1 VDGNEERAVAADP
14 VVSNM
19 LRKSIFKNLFKFH
32 SLNYH
37 LERFLHKNYFY
48 MFLFYIL
55 CSLYKDHFRYLPL
68 ASEKYEMK
76 VRDGYIRITERE
88 SLSLP
93 MLGGSLKPLTLTV
106 RKDIEN
112 LLELL

>member
-1 VDGNEERAVAADP
+1 
-14 VVSNM
+14 
-19 LRKSIFKNLFKFH
+19 
-32 SLNYH
+32 
-37 LERFLHKNYFY
+37 

-76 VRDGYIRITERE
+76 VRDGYIRITTERV
-88 SLSLP
+88 SVP
-93 MLGGSLKPLTLTV
+93 TNVGGGGSLKPLTLTV

>member
-1 VDGNEERAVAADP
+1 
-14 VVSNM
+14 
-19 LRKSIFKNLFKFH
+19 
-32 SLNYH
+32 
-37 LERFLHKNYFY
+37 

-76 VRDGYIRITERE
+76 VRDGYIRITTERV
-88 SLSLP
+88 SIPSNV
-93 MLGGSLKPLTLTV
+93 GGEGSIKPLTLIV